1 MRALGP
7 LALAASVL
15 LRPGPA
21 SAQDSPVIQV
31 PAGKRVAIGW
41 TKGRGEALVVRFYA
55 RDPGAGEWRFIEPE
69 LVTEAR
75 QGAFTPQDPQ
85 ALAARSTEW
94 ELWCDARVR
103 VRDKLRPARLAKT
116 DEGMRILFQYREAAA
131 PAELDVTV
139 RFEFQ

>member
-21 SAQDSPVIQV
+21 FAQDSPVIQV
-31 PAGKRVAIGW
+31 PAGKRIQIGW
-41 TKGRGEALVVRFYA
+41 TKGRGEALVIRFYA
-55 RDPGAGEWRFIEPE
+55 RDPGAAEWRVIEPE

-75 QGAFTPQDPQ
+75 QGAFAPQDPQ
-85 ALAARSTEW
+85 ALAARATEW

-116 DEGMRILFQYREAAA
+116 DEGTRILFQYREAAA
-131 PAELDVTV
+131 PAEPDVTV